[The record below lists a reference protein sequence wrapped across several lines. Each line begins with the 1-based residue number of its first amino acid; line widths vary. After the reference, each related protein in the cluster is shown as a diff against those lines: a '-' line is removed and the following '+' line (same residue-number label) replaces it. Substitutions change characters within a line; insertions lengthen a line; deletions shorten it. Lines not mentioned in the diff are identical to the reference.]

1 MKKRVEKVETRRSHK
16 RKKEINKVWVKVK
29 KVLIIFFIGFMCGL
43 IYSNLFI
50 HSDLIA
56 KAETSENEEAIQ
68 IDQEEE
74 KSLKS
79 QKNAKLESLEKAEE
93 LSNKCTLDEVSC
105 KIKKV
110 AQNYGVDWRL
120 AVAIVLHETDNYKS
134 YVFNYKNNVGGLW
147 NGIKGEFYSY
157 DTLDEGIEAYISNLK
172 TNYYNEG
179 RTTIETIQPKYAP
192 IGAENDPNNLNSDWI
207 PGVTRYYNELEDK

>member
-1 MKKRVEKVETRRSHK
+1 MKKNKEVMTRKGYK

-56 KAETSENEEAIQ
+56 KAEISENKEVIQ

-79 QKNAKLESLEKAEE
+79 QKNAELESLEKIEE
-93 LSNKCTLDEVSC
+93 LSNECTLDEVSC

-110 AQNYGVDWRL
+110 AQDYGVNWRL
-120 AVAIVLHETDNYKS
+120 AVAISMHETGKYTSVAFNDN
-134 YVFNYKNNVGGLW
+134 NNVGGNFR
-147 NGIKGEFYSY
+147 NGNLMTFSN
-157 DTLDEGIEAYISNLK
+157 LDDGIDFFISNLK
-172 TNYYNEG
+172 TKYIDLG
-179 RTTIETIQPKYAP
+179 LDTIEEISVKYAP
-192 IGAENDPNNLNSDWI
+192 IGADNDPNNLNQYWVS
-207 PGVTRYYNELEDK
+207 GVTRYYKELGGK

>member
-1 MKKRVEKVETRRSHK
+1 MKKNKKVMTRKGYK

-56 KAETSENEEAIQ
+56 KAETNENKEAIQ

-79 QKNAKLESLEKAEE
+79 QKNTELESLEKIEE
-93 LSNKCTLDEVSC
+93 LSNECNLDEVSC

-110 AQNYGVDWRL
+110 AQDYDVDWRL
-120 AVAIVLHETDNYKS
+120 AVAISMHETGKYTSVAFNDN
-134 YVFNYKNNVGGLW
+134 NNVGGNFR
-147 NGIKGEFYSY
+147 NGSLMVFEDLDKGIDFF
-157 DTLDEGIEAYISNLK
+157 ISNLK
-172 TNYYNEG
+172 TKYIDLG
-179 RTTIETIQPKYAP
+179 LDTIEEISVKYAP
-192 IGAENDPNNLNSDWI
+192 IGAKNDPNNLNQYWVS
-207 PGVTRYYNELEDK
+207 GVYKYYNELAK

>member
-1 MKKRVEKVETRRSHK
+1 MKKNKEVMTRKSYK

-43 IYSNLFI
+43 VYSNLFI
-50 HSDLIA
+50 GSDLIA
-56 KAETSENEEAIQ
+56 KAEISENKEVIQ

-79 QKNAKLESLEKAEE
+79 QKNAELESLEKIEE
-93 LSNKCTLDEVSC
+93 LSSECTLDEVSC

-110 AQNYGVDWRL
+110 AQDYGVDWRL
-120 AVAIVLHETDNYKS
+120 AVAISMHETWDYTS
-134 YVFNYKNNVGGLW
+134 YIFKHQNNVGGLW
-147 NGIKGEFYSY
+147 NGMKGEFYSY
-157 DTLDEGIEAYISNLK
+157 ETLDAGIEAYISNLK
-172 TNYYNEG
+172 RNYYDEG

-192 IGAENDPNNLNSDWI
+192 IGANNDPNDLNSNWI
-207 PGVTRYYNELEDK
+207 PGVTRRYKELGGK

>member
-1 MKKRVEKVETRRSHK
+1 MKKNKKVMTRKGYK
-16 RKKEINKVWVKVK
+16 RKKEINKIWVKVK

-56 KAETSENEEAIQ
+56 KAETNENKEAIQ

-79 QKNAKLESLEKAEE
+79 QKNAELESLEKIEE
-93 LSNKCTLDEVSC
+93 LSNECTLDEVSC

-110 AQNYGVDWRL
+110 AQDYGVDWRL
-120 AVAIVLHETDNYKS
+120 AVAISMHETGKYTS
-134 YVFNYKNNVGGLW
+134 IAFNELNNVGGNFR
-147 NGIKGEFYSY
+147 NGSLMVFEDLDKGIDFF
-157 DTLDEGIEAYISNLK
+157 ISNLK
-172 TNYYNEG
+172 NNYIDMG
-179 RTTIETIQPKYAP
+179 LDTIELIQPKYCP
-192 IGAENDPNNLNSDWI
+192 IGINDNGDNKYWVS
-207 PGVTRYYNELEDK
+207 GVTKYYNELS

>member
-1 MKKRVEKVETRRSHK
+1 MKKNKEVMTKKSYK

-29 KVLIIFFIGFMCGL
+29 KVLIIFGIGFMCGL

-56 KAETSENEEAIQ
+56 KAEISENKEVIQ

-79 QKNAKLESLEKAEE
+79 QKNAELESLEKVEE
-93 LSNKCTLDEVSC
+93 LSNECTLDEVSC

-120 AVAIVLHETDNYKS
+120 AIAISMHETGKYTS
-134 YVFNYKNNVGGLW
+134 IAFNELNNVGGNFR
-147 NGIKGEFYSY
+147 NGSLMVFEDLDKGIDFFV
-157 DTLDEGIEAYISNLK
+157 SNLK
-172 TNYYNEG
+172 NNYIDMG
-179 RTTIETIQPKYAP
+179 LDTIELIQPKYCP
-192 IGAENDPNNLNSDWI
+192 IGINDNGDNKYWVS
-207 PGVTRYYNELEDK
+207 GVTRYYKELGGK